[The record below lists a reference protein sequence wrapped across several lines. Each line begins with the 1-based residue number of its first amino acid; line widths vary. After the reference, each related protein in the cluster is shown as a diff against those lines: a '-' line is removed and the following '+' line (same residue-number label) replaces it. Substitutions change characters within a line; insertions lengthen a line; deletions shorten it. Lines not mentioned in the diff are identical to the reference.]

1 MTEFKNTEQQ
11 LSRFRLRVVAAAL
24 FVLLCFGLL
33 GFRFLYL
40 QVWHYSEYSLQADE
54 NRISVAPI
62 LPNRGVITDRNGIV
76 LARNYSAY
84 TLEITPSKLDVPL
97 DEVITQLGQVIPI
110 EERDRRRFKKL
121 LEDSKHFESLPIRSR
136 LTDDEVAR
144 FTAQR
149 YRFPGVDVRARLF
162 RSYPLGTVFA
172 HAIGYIGRISER
184 DRDNIDA
191 TSEQND
197 NDPDHYDPRLDSN
210 NYKGTD
216 YIGKIGVEQSYETE
230 LHGLTG
236 SEEVEVTAGGRPV
249 RTMSRTQATPGNN
262 LHLSLDVGLQETV
275 ERAFA
280 GRKGA
285 LVAIDPSTG
294 EVLAFVSAPS
304 FDPNIFVDGVDQQT
318 WDDLN
323 NSPDK
328 PLLNRPL
335 RGTYPPGSTYKPFMA
350 LAALTLHKRT
360 PEWGFQDTGSYTF
373 AGHVFHNDVRNGQ
386 GWIDMNRAI
395 TVSNDTYFYMLAHDL
410 GVNAISDFMKPL
422 GLGQITG
429 IDIDGEARG
438 ILPSTEWKKHAYRRP
453 EMQRWYEGET
463 ISLGIGQGYNSFTML
478 QLAHATATLANDGVI
493 MTPHLVRDVENPL
506 THQTRTVDSQSTGKL
521 NVRQQD
527 IDFIKHAMQNVL
539 INGTAA
545 APFRGITYDAAG
557 KTGTAQVYSLQGEK
571 YRASAVAENRRD
583 HALFTAF
590 APVDKPQI
598 ALALI
603 VENGGWGAEA
613 AAPIARK
620 VLDYWLIDRFKP
632 GVAAAAV
639 ADAVTDSNG
648 SGPAETAPVIGGSD
662 QSPLAAAL
670 PASVAAALPG
680 GTSATAA
687 AIASVTG
694 HTLPGLEASGV
705 TGGVTGASGVVTASG
720 PTPASGAAARAVK
733 GTKGAASGAASG
745 SSGAANGFNDT
756 RAPGTPGAPGQPD
769 DGSAGGPLAPAPR
782 VPVSPADADVPAED
796 HSVNLNGVDT
806 GGNTPASHASPNGD
820 D

>member
-11 LSRFRLRVVAAAL
+11 LSRFRLRVAGAAL
-24 FVLLCFGLL
+24 FVVLCFGLI
-33 GFRFLYL
+33 GFRFVYL
-40 QVWHYSEYSLQADE
+40 QVWKYNEYSLEADE
-54 NRISVAPI
+54 NRISVAPV
-62 LPNRGVITDRNGIV
+62 LPNRGVITDRNGVV

-84 TLEITPSKLDVPL
+84 TLEITLSKLGEPL
-97 DEVITQLGQVIPI
+97 DQVISELGQVIPI
-110 EERDRRRFKKL
+110 EDRDRRRFKKL
-121 LEDSKHFESLPIRSR
+121 LEDSKHFESLAIRSR
-136 LTDDEVAR
+136 LSDDEVAR

-162 RSYPLGTVFA
+162 RSYPLGTTFA
-172 HAIGYIGRISER
+172 HAIGYIGRISQR
-184 DRDNIDA
+184 DRENIDA
-191 TSEQND
+191 AGEQND
-197 NDPDHYDPRLDSN
+197 NDQDHYDPRLDAN

-249 RTMSRTQATPGNN
+249 RTLSSTQATPGNN
-262 LHLSLDVGLQETV
+262 LRLSLDVGLQETA
-275 ERAFA
+275 ERAF
-280 GRKGA
+280 GDRKGA

-323 NSPDK
+323 TSPDK

-373 AGHVFHNDVRNGQ
+373 AGHVFHNDVRSGQ

-395 TVSNDTYFYMLAHDL
+395 TVSNDDYFYSLAHDL
-410 GVNAISDFMKPL
+410 GVNAIADFMRPF
-422 GLGQITG
+422 GFGQLTG
-429 IDIDGEARG
+429 VDIEGEAKG
-438 ILPSTEWKKHAYRRP
+438 ILPSTDWKKHAYKRP

-463 ISLGIGQGYNSFTML
+463 ISLGIGQGYNSYTML
-478 QLAHATATLANDGVI
+478 QLAHAVATLANNGIV
-493 MTPHLVRDVENPL
+493 MTPHLVSEIENPL
-506 THQTRTVDSQSTGKL
+506 THQIKRVDPDPTAKI

-527 IDFIKHAMQNVL
+527 IDFIKRALQNVIL
-539 INGTAA
+539 NGTAA
-545 APFRGITYDAAG
+545 QPFRGVQYEVAG
-557 KTGTAQVYSLQGEK
+557 KTGTAQVYSLGGEK
-571 YRASAVAENRRD
+571 YHASAVAENRRD

-598 ALALI
+598 AIALI

-620 VLDYWLIDRFKP
+620 VLDYWMVDRYKP
-632 GVAAAAV
+632 GVLAAAV
-639 ADAVTDSNG
+639 ADAVADSNG
-648 SGPAETAPVIGGSD
+648 AGGGVDQAPVIGGGA
-662 QSPLAAAL
+662 QSPLQAAL

-680 GTSATAA
+680 GSSATAA
-687 AIASVTG
+687 AIASSGVG
-694 HTLPGLEASGV
+694 PAQAASGASA
-705 TGGVTGASGVVTASG
+705 TGATGATGAAGAAGVPGTASGAAGAAGATGASGAG
-720 PTPASGAAARAVK
+720 DAGAAGKTPRS
-733 GTKGAASGAASG
+733 GKGATKSLPNAPTMPADNLGA
-745 SSGAANGFNDT
+745 
-756 RAPGTPGAPGQPD
+756 
-769 DGSAGGPLAPAPR
+769 PLAPAPR
-782 VPVSPADADVPAED
+782 VSVSPADADVPSDD

-806 GGNTPASHASPNGD
+806 GGNTPAPHASPNGD

>member
-11 LSRFRLRVVAAAL
+11 LSRFRLRVAGAAL
-24 FVLLCFGLL
+24 FVLLCFGLI
-33 GFRFLYL
+33 GFRFVYL
-40 QVWHYSEYSLQADE
+40 QVWKYKEYSLEADE

-62 LPNRGVITDRNGIV
+62 LPNRGVITDRNGVV

-84 TLEITPSKLDVPL
+84 TLEITLSKLGEPL
-97 DEVITQLGQVIPI
+97 DQVINELGQVIPI
-110 EERDRRRFKKL
+110 EDRDRRRFKKL

-162 RSYPLGTVFA
+162 RSYPLGTTFA
-172 HAIGYIGRISER
+172 HAIGYIGRISQR
-184 DRDNIDA
+184 DREKIDA
-191 TSEQND
+191 ASEQND
-197 NDPDHYDPRLDSN
+197 NDSDHYDPRLDAN

-216 YIGKIGVEQSYETE
+216 YIGKIGIEQSYETE

-249 RTMSRTQATPGNN
+249 RTLSSTQATPGNN
-262 LHLSLDVGLQETV
+262 LHLSLDVGLQETA
-275 ERAFA
+275 ERAF
-280 GRKGA
+280 GDRKGA
-285 LVAIDPSTG
+285 LVAIVPSTG

-323 NSPDK
+323 TSPDK

-373 AGHVFHNDVRNGQ
+373 AGHVFHNDVRTGQ

-395 TVSNDTYFYMLAHDL
+395 TVSNDDYFYMLAHDL
-410 GVNAISDFMKPL
+410 GVNNIANFMKPF
-422 GLGQITG
+422 GFGQLTG
-429 IDIDGEARG
+429 VDIEGEAKG
-438 ILPSTEWKKHAYRRP
+438 ILPSTDWKRHAYRRP
-453 EMQRWYEGET
+453 EMQKWYEGET
-463 ISLGIGQGYNSFTML
+463 ISLGIGQGYNSYTML
-478 QLAHATATLANDGVI
+478 QLSHAVATLANDGIV
-493 MTPHLVRDVENPL
+493 MTPHLVSEIENPI
-506 THQTRTVDSQSTGKL
+506 THQITKVDSEPTAKID
-521 NVRQQD
+521 VRQQD
-527 IDFIKHAMQNVL
+527 IDFIKHAMQNVIL
-539 INGTAA
+539 NGTAA
-545 APFRGITYDAAG
+545 QPFRGVQYEVAG
-557 KTGTAQVYSLQGEK
+557 KTGTAQVYSLGGEK
-571 YRASAVAENRRD
+571 YHASAIAENRRD

-590 APVDKPQI
+590 APVEKPQI
-598 ALALI
+598 AIALI

-620 VLDYWLIDRFKP
+620 VLDYWMIERFKP
-632 GVAAAAV
+632 GVLAAAV
-639 ADAVTDSNG
+639 ADAVADSNG
-648 SGPAETAPVIGGSD
+648 GSGEVDQSAIIGGGP
-662 QSPLAAAL
+662 QSPLQAAL

-680 GTSATAA
+680 GSSATAA
-687 AIASVTG
+687 AIASSAVG
-694 HTLPGLEASGV
+694 PAQAASGASAA
-705 TGGVTGASGVVTASG
+705 GAASAPG
-720 PTPASGAAARAVK
+720 AASPASGASGSAAGQAARGGK
-733 GTKGAASGAASG
+733 G
-745 SSGAANGFNDT
+745 SSKPLPNAPTTPADLGA
-756 RAPGTPGAPGQPD
+756 
-769 DGSAGGPLAPAPR
+769 PLAPAPR
-782 VPVSPADADVPAED
+782 VSVSPADADVPADD
-796 HSVNLNGVDT
+796 HSVNLNDVDT

>member
-11 LSRFRLRVVAAAL
+11 LSRFRLRVAGAAL
-24 FVLLCFGLL
+24 FVMLCFGLL

-84 TLEITPSKLDVPL
+84 TLEITPSKLDEPL
-97 DEVITQLGQVIPI
+97 DQVITELGQVIPVD
-110 EERDRRRFKKL
+110 ERDRRRFKKL

-136 LTDDEVAR
+136 LSDDEVAR

-184 DRDNIDA
+184 DRANIEA
-191 TSEQND
+191 ASEQND
-197 NDPDHYDPRLDSN
+197 NDSDHYDPRLDAN

-262 LHLSLDVGLQETV
+262 LRLSLDVGLQETA

-285 LVAIDPSTG
+285 LVAIEPATG
-294 EVLAFVSAPS
+294 QVLAFVSAPS

-335 RGTYPPGSTYKPFMA
+335 RGTYPPGSTYKPFVA

-373 AGHVFHNDVRNGQ
+373 AGHVFHNDVRSGQ

-410 GVNAISDFMKPL
+410 GVNAMAAFMKPL
-422 GLGQITG
+422 GFGQITG
-429 IDIDGEARG
+429 IDIDGEAKG
-438 ILPSTEWKKHAYRRP
+438 ILPSTDWKKHAYRRP

-478 QLAHATATLANDGVI
+478 QLAHATATLANDGVV
-493 MTPHLVRDVENPL
+493 MTPHLVQEIEDPL
-506 THQTRTVDSQSTGKL
+506 SHQIRTIDSQSTGKL
-521 NVRQQD
+521 DVRQQD
-527 IDFIKHAMQNVL
+527 IDFIKHAMENVL
-539 INGTAA
+539 TNGTGA
-545 APFRGITYDAAG
+545 APFRGIAYEAAG
-557 KTGTAQVYSLQGEK
+557 KTGTAQVYSLQGER
-571 YRASAVAENRRD
+571 YHASAVAENRRD

-598 ALALI
+598 AIALI

-613 AAPIARK
+613 AGPVARK
-620 VLDYWLIDRFKP
+620 VLDYWLVDRFKP
-632 GVAAAAV
+632 GMAAAAV
-639 ADAVTDSNG
+639 ADAVADSNG
-648 SGPAETAPVIGGSD
+648 SGTVDTAPVIGGAD

-670 PASVAAALPG
+670 PPSVAAALPG
-680 GTSATAA
+680 GSSATAA
-687 AIASVTG
+687 AIASVTSQ
-694 HTLPGLEASGV
+694 TPPALIASA
-705 TGGVTGASGVVTASG
+705 ASVAN
-720 PTPASGAAARAVK
+720 AA
-733 GTKGAASGAASG
+733 TAASGASSTGGAAGRGTGGASG
-745 SSGAANGFNDT
+745 MNSTSSTSGASGTKGKSGSNPTGRPD
-756 RAPGTPGAPGQPD
+756 APNPKRPD
-769 DGSAGGPLAPAPR
+769 DGSSGGTPLAPAPR
-782 VPVSPADADVPAED
+782 VPVSPTDADVPAED

-806 GGNTPASHASPNGD
+806 GGNTPAPHASPNGD

>member
-11 LSRFRLRVVAAAL
+11 LSRFRLRVAGAAF
-24 FVLLCFGLL
+24 FVMLCFGLL
-33 GFRFLYL
+33 GFRFVYL
-40 QVWHYSEYSLQADE
+40 QIWKYSEYSLQADE

-62 LPNRGVITDRNGIV
+62 LPNRGVITDRNGII

-84 TLEITPSKLDVPL
+84 TLEITPSKLDAPL
-97 DEVITQLGQVIPI
+97 DQVITELGRVIPV

-162 RSYPLGTVFA
+162 RSYPLGTTFA
-172 HAIGYIGRISER
+172 HAIGYIGRISQR
-184 DRDNIDA
+184 DRDHIEA
-191 TSEQND
+191 ASEQND
-197 NDPDHYDPRLDSN
+197 NDPDHYDPRLDEN

-249 RTMSRTQATPGNN
+249 RTLSSTQATPGNN
-262 LHLSLDVGLQETV
+262 LRLSLDVGLQETA
-275 ERAFA
+275 ERAF
-280 GRKGA
+280 GDRKGA

-373 AGHVFHNDVRNGQ
+373 AGHVFHNDVRTGQ

-395 TVSNDTYFYMLAHDL
+395 TVSNDDYFYMLAHDL
-410 GVNAISDFMKPL
+410 GVNAISDFMKPF
-422 GLGQITG
+422 GFGQITG
-429 IDIDGEARG
+429 IDIEGEARG
-438 ILPSTEWKKHAYRRP
+438 ILPSTDWKRHAYKRP
-453 EMQRWYEGET
+453 EMQKWYEGET

-478 QLAHATATLANDGVI
+478 QLAHAVATLANNGVV
-493 MTPHLVRDVENPL
+493 MTPHLVSGIENPI
-506 THQTRTVDSQSTGKL
+506 THQIRTVDSDPTGKID
-521 NVRQQD
+521 VKQQD
-527 IDFIKHAMQNVL
+527 IDFIKHAMQNVIL
-539 INGTAA
+539 NGTAA
-545 APFRGITYDAAG
+545 QPFRGVQYEVAG
-557 KTGTAQVYSLQGEK
+557 KTGTAQVYSLGGEK
-571 YRASAVAENRRD
+571 YHASAVAENRRD

-590 APVDKPQI
+590 APVEKPQI

-613 AAPIARK
+613 AAPVARA
-620 VLDYWLIDRFKP
+620 VLDYWMIDRFKP
-632 GVAAAAV
+632 GVLAAAV
-639 ADAVTDSNG
+639 ANAVADSNA
-648 SGPAETAPVIGGSD
+648 SGGGVDTAPVIGGGP
-662 QSPLAAAL
+662 QTPLQAAL

-680 GTSATAA
+680 GSAATAA
-687 AIASVTG
+687 AIA
-694 HTLPGLEASGV
+694 ASAVGV
-705 TGGVTGASGVVTASG
+705 AQPASA
-720 PTPASGAAARAVK
+720 ASGAAAVPRGASGVN
-733 GTKGAASGAASG
+733 GTSGAAASAAEATPPR
-745 SSGAANGFNDT
+745 SDKAAPKRPLPNAPTTPADNTGA
-756 RAPGTPGAPGQPD
+756 
-769 DGSAGGPLAPAPR
+769 PLAPAPR
-782 VPVSPADADVPAED
+782 VTVSPADADVPADD

-806 GGNTPASHASPNGD
+806 GGNTPVSHASPNGD